1 MGVSY
6 QTKNRL
12 RRKVMTAPL
21 SAPPEQLRQVD
32 AAHVARPAGM
42 AWWPMVAA
50 VAVAVTAFFFVYRG

>member
-21 SAPPEQLRQVD
+21 VAPTLPVSAPEPAPQR
-32 AAHVARPAGM
+32 AAF
-42 AWWPMVAA
+42 AWWPVVAA
-50 VAVAVTAFFFVYRG
+50 VAVAAAAFFALYRA

>member
-21 SAPPEQLRQVD
+21 SAPPALQAPAPEAPRP
-32 AAHVARPAGM
+32 AAH
-42 AWWPMVAA
+42 AWWPVSAAIA
-50 VAVAVTAFFFVYRG
+50 VAVAAFFALYRG